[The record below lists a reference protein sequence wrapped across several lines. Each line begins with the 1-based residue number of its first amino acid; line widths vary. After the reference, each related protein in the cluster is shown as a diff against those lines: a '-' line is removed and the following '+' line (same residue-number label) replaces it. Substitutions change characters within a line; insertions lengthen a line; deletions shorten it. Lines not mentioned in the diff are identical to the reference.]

1 MSGSLLVLLCYIMW
15 GLIAAYWSMFST
27 VDPMAVLAFR
37 IAWSMVFCLI
47 LIVAGRQTDTL
58 KKVLRDKKQMLTLLA
73 AGVVVSLNWG
83 GYITAVMTGRV
94 LDASLAYYMYPLFSI
109 VLGSFVYGEK
119 LRPLQWLAFVLALIG
134 VIVPMVAY
142 GELPLFAIF
151 IGVSFAVYGAIK
163 KKVTAPGITSIFVET
178 MWVTPIALAYLFL
191 VSDLSNVT
199 SFQWWMLPTTGIAT
213 SVPLI
218 LFSIGM
224 KTTSLSLA
232 GVLMYINPTIQLLIG
247 VFFYGEAF
255 TKVHGIMFAF
265 VWVGVALFLW
275 DSLKHRGKPVE
286 NEITI

>member
-1 MSGSLLVLLCYIMW
+1 MTGSLLVLACYIMW

-27 VDPMAVLAFR
+27 IDPMAVLAFR

-47 LIVAGRQTDTL
+47 LIVLGKQTDVL
-58 KKVLRDKKQMLTLLA
+58 KKVLKDKKQMLTLLA
-73 AGVVVSLNWG
+73 AGIVVSLNWG

-109 VLGSFVYGEK
+109 VIGSIVYGEK
-119 LRPLQWLAFVLALIG
+119 LRPLQWLAFALALIG
-134 VIVPMVAY
+134 VVVPMVAY

-151 IGVSFAVYGAIK
+151 IGVSFSIYGAIK

-178 MWVTPIALAYLFL
+178 LRVTPIALAYLLFI
-191 VSDLSNVT
+191 SDLSNIT

-218 LFSIGM
+218 LFAMGM

-232 GVLMYINPTIQLLIG
+232 GILMYINPTIQLLIG

-275 DSLKHRGKPVE
+275 DSLKYRGKEVT
-286 NEITI
+286 N

>member
-47 LIVAGRQTDTL
+47 LIVAGKQTDTL

-163 KKVTAPGITSIFVET
+163 KEVTAPGITSIFVET

>member
-1 MSGSLLVLLCYIMW
+1 MTGSLLVLACYIMW

-27 VDPMAVLAFR
+27 IDPMAVLAFR

-47 LIVAGRQTDTL
+47 LIVLGKQTDVL
-58 KKVLRDKKQMLTLLA
+58 KKVLKDKKQMLTLLA
-73 AGVVVSLNWG
+73 AGIVVSLNWG

-109 VLGSFVYGEK
+109 VIGSIVYGEK
-119 LRPLQWLAFVLALIG
+119 LRPLQWLAFALALIG

-151 IGVSFAVYGAIK
+151 IGVSFSVYGAIK

-178 MWVTPIALAYLFL
+178 MWVTPIALVYLFL
-191 VSDLSNVT
+191 VSDLSNIT

-218 LFSIGM
+218 LFAMGM

-232 GVLMYINPTIQLLIG
+232 GILMYINPTIQLLIG

-275 DSLKHRGKPVE
+275 DSLKYRGKEVT
-286 NEITI
+286 N

>member
-1 MSGSLLVLLCYIMW
+1 
-15 GLIAAYWSMFST
+15 MFST
-27 VDPMAVLAFR
+27 IDPMAVLAFR

-47 LIVAGRQTDTL
+47 LIVLGKQTDVL
-58 KKVLRDKKQMLTLLA
+58 KKVLKDKKQMLTLLA
-73 AGVVVSLNWG
+73 AGIVVSLNWG

-109 VLGSFVYGEK
+109 VIGSFVYGEK
-119 LRPLQWLAFVLALIG
+119 LRPLQWFAFALALIG

-151 IGVSFAVYGAIK
+151 IGVSFSIYGAIK
-163 KKVTAPGITSIFVET
+163 KKVTVPGITSIFVET
-178 MWVTPIALAYLFL
+178 LWVAPIALAYLL
-191 VSDLSNVT
+191 LISDLSNIT

-218 LFSIGM
+218 LFAIGM
-224 KTTSLSLA
+224 KTMSLSLA
-232 GVLMYINPTIQLLIG
+232 GILMYINPTIQLLIG

-275 DSLKHRGKPVE
+275 DSLKYRGKEVT
-286 NEITI
+286 N

>member
-1 MSGSLLVLLCYIMW
+1 MTGSLLVLACYIMW

-27 VDPMAVLAFR
+27 IDPMAVLAFR

-47 LIVAGRQTDTL
+47 LIVLGKQTDVL
-58 KKVLRDKKQMLTLLA
+58 KKVLKDKKQMLTLLA
-73 AGVVVSLNWG
+73 AGIVVSLNWG

-109 VLGSFVYGEK
+109 VIGSIVYGEK
-119 LRPLQWLAFVLALIG
+119 LRPLQWLAFALALIG
-134 VIVPMVAY
+134 VVVPMVAY

-151 IGVSFAVYGAIK
+151 IGVSFSIYGAIK

-178 MWVTPIALAYLFL
+178 LWVTPIALAYLLFI
-191 VSDLSNVT
+191 SDLSNIT

-218 LFSIGM
+218 LFAMGM

-232 GVLMYINPTIQLLIG
+232 GILMYINPTIQLLIG
-247 VFFYGEAF
+247 VFFYGEVF

-275 DSLKHRGKPVE
+275 DSLKYRGKEVT
-286 NEITI
+286 N

>member
-1 MSGSLLVLLCYIMW
+1 MAGSLLVLACYIMW

-27 VDPMAVLAFR
+27 IDPMAVLAFR

-47 LIVAGRQTDTL
+47 LIVLGKQTDVL
-58 KKVLRDKKQMLTLLA
+58 KKVLKDKKQMLTLLA
-73 AGVVVSLNWG
+73 AGIVVSLNWG

-109 VLGSFVYGEK
+109 VIGSFVYGEK
-119 LRPLQWLAFVLALIG
+119 LRPLQWLAFALALIG

-151 IGVSFAVYGAIK
+151 IGVSFSIYGAIK
-163 KKVTAPGITSIFVET
+163 KKVTVPGITSIFVET
-178 MWVTPIALAYLFL
+178 LWVTPIALAYLLF
-191 VSDLSNVT
+191 VSDLSNIT

-218 LFSIGM
+218 LFAMGM
-224 KTTSLSLA
+224 QTTSLSLA
-232 GVLMYINPTIQLLIG
+232 GILMYINPTIQLLIG

-275 DSLKHRGKPVE
+275 DSLIHRGKEVT
-286 NEITI
+286 N

>member
-1 MSGSLLVLLCYIMW
+1 MTGSLLVLACYIMW

-27 VDPMAVLAFR
+27 IDPMAVLAFR

-47 LIVAGRQTDTL
+47 LIVLGKQTDVL
-58 KKVLRDKKQMLTLLA
+58 KKVLKDKKQMLTLLA
-73 AGVVVSLNWG
+73 AGIVVSLNWG

-109 VLGSFVYGEK
+109 VIGSIVYGEK
-119 LRPLQWLAFVLALIG
+119 LRPLQWFAFALALIG
-134 VIVPMVAY
+134 VVVPVVAY

-151 IGVSFAVYGAIK
+151 IGVSFSIYGAIK
-163 KKVTAPGITSIFVET
+163 KKVTVPGITSIFVET
-178 MWVTPIALAYLFL
+178 LWVTPIALAYLLFI
-191 VSDLSNVT
+191 SDLSNIT

-218 LFSIGM
+218 LFAMGM

-232 GVLMYINPTIQLLIG
+232 GILMYINPTIQLLIG

-275 DSLKHRGKPVE
+275 DSLKYRGKPVE
-286 NEITI
+286 N

>member
-1 MSGSLLVLLCYIMW
+1 MAGSLLVLACYIMW

-27 VDPMAVLAFR
+27 IDPMAVLAFR

-47 LIVAGRQTDTL
+47 LIVLGKQTDVL
-58 KKVLRDKKQMLTLLA
+58 KKVLKDKKQMLTLLA

-109 VLGSFVYGEK
+109 VIGSFVYGEK
-119 LRPLQWLAFVLALIG
+119 LRPLQWLAFALALIG

-151 IGVSFAVYGAIK
+151 IGVSFSIYGAIK

-178 MWVTPIALAYLFL
+178 LWVTPLALAYLLF
-191 VSDLSNVT
+191 VSDLSNIT
-199 SFQWWMLPTTGIAT
+199 SFQWWMLPTTGITT

-218 LFSIGM
+218 LFSMGM

-232 GVLMYINPTIQLLIG
+232 GILMYINPTIQLLIG

>member
-1 MSGSLLVLLCYIMW
+1 MTGSLLVLACYIMW
-15 GLIAAYWSMFST
+15 GLIAAYWSMFSII
-27 VDPMAVLAFR
+27 DPMAVLAFR
-37 IAWSMVFCLI
+37 IVWSMVFCLT
-47 LIVAGRQTDTL
+47 LVVLGRQTDVL
-58 KKVLRDKKQMLTLLA
+58 KKVLKDKKQMLTLLA
-73 AGVVVSLNWG
+73 AGIVVSLNWG

-109 VLGSFVYGEK
+109 VIGSIVYGEK
-119 LRPLQWLAFVLALIG
+119 LRPLQWLAFALALIG
-134 VIVPMVAY
+134 VVVPMVAY

-151 IGVSFAVYGAIK
+151 IGVSFSIYGAIK

-178 MWVTPIALAYLFL
+178 MWVTPIALVYLFL

-218 LFSIGM
+218 LFAMGM

-232 GVLMYINPTIQLLIG
+232 GILMYINPTIQLLIG

-275 DSLKHRGKPVE
+275 DSLKYRGKEVT
-286 NEITI
+286 N

>member
-1 MSGSLLVLLCYIMW
+1 MTGSLLVLACYIMW

-27 VDPMAVLAFR
+27 IDPMAVLAFR
-37 IAWSMVFCLI
+37 IAWSMVFCLV
-47 LIVAGRQTDTL
+47 LIVLGKQTDVL
-58 KKVLRDKKQMLTLLA
+58 KKVLKDKKQMLTLLA

-109 VLGSFVYGEK
+109 VLGSVVYGEK
-119 LRPLQWLAFVLALIG
+119 LRPLQWLAFALALALIG

-151 IGVSFAVYGAIK
+151 IGVSFSIYGAIK
-163 KKVTAPGITSIFVET
+163 KKVTAPGITSIFIET
-178 MWVTPIALAYLFL
+178 LWVTPIALAYLLF
-191 VSDLSNVT
+191 VSDLSNIT

-218 LFSIGM
+218 LFAMGM

-232 GVLMYINPTIQLLIG
+232 GILMYINPTIQLLIG

-275 DSLKHRGKPVE
+275 DSLKYRGKPVE
-286 NEITI
+286 N

>member
-1 MSGSLLVLLCYIMW
+1 MTGSLLVLACYIMW

-27 VDPMAVLAFR
+27 IDPMAVLAFR
-37 IAWSMVFCLI
+37 IVWSMVFCLI
-47 LIVAGRQTDTL
+47 LVVLGRQTDVL
-58 KKVLRDKKQMLTLLA
+58 KKVLKDKKQMLTLLA
-73 AGVVVSLNWG
+73 AGIVVSLNWG

-109 VLGSFVYGEK
+109 VIGSIVYGEK
-119 LRPLQWLAFVLALIG
+119 LRPLQWLAFALALIG

-151 IGVSFAVYGAIK
+151 IGVSFSVYGAIK

-178 MWVTPIALAYLFL
+178 MWVTPIALVYLFL
-191 VSDLSNVT
+191 VSDLSNIT

-218 LFSIGM
+218 LFAMGM

-232 GVLMYINPTIQLLIG
+232 GILMYINPTIQLLIG

-275 DSLKHRGKPVE
+275 DSLKYRGKEVT
-286 NEITI
+286 N

>member
-47 LIVAGRQTDTL
+47 LNVAGKQTDTL

-151 IGVSFAVYGAIK
+151 IGVSFAGYGAIK
-163 KKVTAPGITSIFVET
+163 KKVTARGITSIFVET
-178 MWVTPIALAYLFL
+178 MWDTPIALAYLLL

-218 LFSIGM
+218 LFSIGI

-255 TKVHGIMFAF
+255 TTVHGIMFAF

>member
-1 MSGSLLVLLCYIMW
+1 MTGSLLVLACYIMW

-27 VDPMAVLAFR
+27 IDPMAVLAFR

-47 LIVAGRQTDTL
+47 LIVLGKQTNML
-58 KKVLRDKKQMLTLLA
+58 KKVMKDKKQMLTLLA
-73 AGVVVSLNWG
+73 AGIVVSLNWG

-109 VLGSFVYGEK
+109 VIGSVVYGEK
-119 LRPLQWLAFVLALIG
+119 LRPLQWLAFALALIG
-134 VIVPMVAY
+134 VAVPVVAY
-142 GELPLFAIF
+142 GELPFFAIF
-151 IGVSFAVYGAIK
+151 IGVSFSIYGAIK

-178 MWVTPIALAYLFL
+178 LWVTPVALAYLFF
-191 VSDLSNVT
+191 VSDLSNIT

-218 LFSIGM
+218 LFAMGM

-232 GVLMYINPTIQLLIG
+232 GILMYINPTIQLLIG

-275 DSLKHRGKPVE
+275 DSLKYRGKPVE
-286 NEITI
+286 S

>member
-1 MSGSLLVLLCYIMW
+1 MTGSLLVLACYIMW

-27 VDPMAVLAFR
+27 IDPMAVLAFR

-47 LIVAGRQTDTL
+47 LIVLGKQTDVL
-58 KKVLRDKKQMLTLLA
+58 KKVLKDKKQMLTLLA

-109 VLGSFVYGEK
+109 VIGSIVYGEK
-119 LRPLQWLAFVLALIG
+119 LRPLQWLAFALALIG
-134 VIVPMVAY
+134 VIVPVVAY

-151 IGVSFAVYGAIK
+151 IGVSFSIYGAIK
-163 KKVTAPGITSIFVET
+163 KKVTVPGITSIFVET
-178 MWVTPIALAYLFL
+178 LWVTPIALAYLLF
-191 VSDLSNVT
+191 VSDLSNIT

-218 LFSIGM
+218 LFAMGM

-232 GVLMYINPTIQLLIG
+232 GILMYINPTIQLLIG

-275 DSLKHRGKPVE
+275 DSLKYRGKEVM
-286 NEITI
+286 N

>member
-1 MSGSLLVLLCYIMW
+1 MTGSLLVLACYIMW

-27 VDPMAVLAFR
+27 IDPMAVLAFR

-47 LIVAGRQTDTL
+47 LIVLGKQTDVL
-58 KKVLRDKKQMLTLLA
+58 KKVLKDKKQMLTLLA
-73 AGVVVSLNWG
+73 AGIVVSLNWG

-109 VLGSFVYGEK
+109 VIGSIVYGEK
-119 LRPLQWLAFVLALIG
+119 LRPLQWLAFALALIG

-151 IGVSFAVYGAIK
+151 IGVSFSVYGAIK

-178 MWVTPIALAYLFL
+178 LWVAPIALAYLL
-191 VSDLSNVT
+191 LISDLSNIT

-218 LFSIGM
+218 LFAMGM

-232 GVLMYINPTIQLLIG
+232 GILMYINPTIQLLIG
-247 VFFYGEAF
+247 VFFYGEVF

-275 DSLKHRGKPVE
+275 DSLKYWGKPVE
-286 NEITI
+286 N

>member
-1 MSGSLLVLLCYIMW
+1 MTGSLLVLACYIMW

-27 VDPMAVLAFR
+27 IDPMAVLAFR

-47 LIVAGRQTDTL
+47 LIVLGKQTDVLT
-58 KKVLRDKKQMLTLLA
+58 KVLKDKKQMLILLA
-73 AGVVVSLNWG
+73 AGIVVSLNWG

-109 VLGSFVYGEK
+109 VLGSIVYGEK
-119 LRPLQWLAFVLALIG
+119 LRPLQWLAFALALIG
-134 VIVPMVAY
+134 VVVPMVAY
-142 GELPLFAIF
+142 GEFPLFAIF
-151 IGVSFAVYGAIK
+151 IGVSFSVYGAIK

-178 MWVTPIALAYLFL
+178 MWVTPLALAYLLF
-191 VSDLSNVT
+191 VSDFSNIT

-218 LFSIGM
+218 LFAMGM

-232 GVLMYINPTIQLLIG
+232 GILMYINPTIQLLIG

>member
-1 MSGSLLVLLCYIMW
+1 MTGSLLVLACYIMW

-27 VDPMAVLAFR
+27 IDPMAVLAFR

-47 LIVAGRQTDTL
+47 LIVLGKQTDVL
-58 KKVLRDKKQMLTLLA
+58 KKVLKDKKQMLTLLA
-73 AGVVVSLNWG
+73 AGIVVSLNWG

-109 VLGSFVYGEK
+109 VMGSIVYGEK
-119 LRPLQWLAFVLALIG
+119 LRPLQWLAFALALIG
-134 VIVPMVAY
+134 VVVPMVAY

-151 IGVSFAVYGAIK
+151 IGVSFSIYGAIK

-178 MWVTPIALAYLFL
+178 LWVTPIALAYLLFI
-191 VSDLSNVT
+191 SDLSNIT

-218 LFSIGM
+218 LFAMGM

-232 GVLMYINPTIQLLIG
+232 GILMYINPTIQLLIG

-275 DSLKHRGKPVE
+275 DSLKYWGKEVT
-286 NEITI
+286 N

>member
-1 MSGSLLVLLCYIMW
+1 MTGSLLVLACYIMW

-27 VDPMAVLAFR
+27 IDPMAVLAFR
-37 IAWSMVFCLI
+37 IVWSMVFCLI
-47 LIVAGRQTDTL
+47 LIVLGKQTDVL
-58 KKVLRDKKQMLTLLA
+58 KKVLKDKKQMLTLLA
-73 AGVVVSLNWG
+73 AGIVVSLNWG

-109 VLGSFVYGEK
+109 VIGSIVYGEK
-119 LRPLQWLAFVLALIG
+119 LRPLQWLAFALALIG
-134 VIVPMVAY
+134 VVVPMVAY

-151 IGVSFAVYGAIK
+151 IGVSFSIYGAIK

-178 MWVTPIALAYLFL
+178 LWVTLVALAYLLF
-191 VSDLSNVT
+191 VSDLSNIT

-218 LFSIGM
+218 LFAMGM

-232 GVLMYINPTIQLLIG
+232 GILMYINPTIQLLIG

-275 DSLKHRGKPVE
+275 DSLKYRGKPVE
-286 NEITI
+286 N

>member
-15 GLIAAYWSMFST
+15 GLIAAYWSMFSA

-47 LIVAGRQTDTL
+47 LIVAGKQTDTL

-247 VFFYGEAF
+247 VFFYGEDF

>member
-1 MSGSLLVLLCYIMW
+1 MTGSLLVLACYIMW

-27 VDPMAVLAFR
+27 IDPMAVLAFR

-47 LIVAGRQTDTL
+47 LIVLGKQTDVL
-58 KKVLRDKKQMLTLLA
+58 KKVLKDKKQMLTLLA

-83 GYITAVMTGRV
+83 SYITAVMTGRV

-109 VLGSFVYGEK
+109 VIGSIVYGEK
-119 LRPLQWLAFVLALIG
+119 LRPLQWLAFALALIG
-134 VIVPMVAY
+134 VIVPVVAY

-151 IGVSFAVYGAIK
+151 IGVSFSIYGAIK

-178 MWVTPIALAYLFL
+178 LWVTPIALAYLLF
-191 VSDLSNVT
+191 VSDLSNIT

-218 LFSIGM
+218 LFAMGM

-232 GVLMYINPTIQLLIG
+232 GILMYINPTIQLLIG

-286 NEITI
+286 S

>member
-1 MSGSLLVLLCYIMW
+1 MTGSLLVLACYIMW

-27 VDPMAVLAFR
+27 IDPMAVLAFR

-47 LIVAGRQTDTL
+47 LVVLGRQTDVL
-58 KKVLRDKKQMLTLLA
+58 KKVLKDKNQMLTLLA
-73 AGVVVSLNWG
+73 AGIVVSLNWG

-109 VLGSFVYGEK
+109 VIGSIVYGEK
-119 LRPLQWLAFVLALIG
+119 LRPLQWFAFALALIG

-151 IGVSFAVYGAIK
+151 IGVSFSIYGAIK
-163 KKVTAPGITSIFVET
+163 KKVTVPGITSIFVET
-178 MWVTPIALAYLFL
+178 LWVAPIALAYLL
-191 VSDLSNVT
+191 LISDLSNIT

-218 LFSIGM
+218 LFAMGM

-232 GVLMYINPTIQLLIG
+232 GILMYINPTIQLLIG
-247 VFFYGEAF
+247 VFFYGEVF

-275 DSLKHRGKPVE
+275 DSLKYRGKPVE
-286 NEITI
+286 N